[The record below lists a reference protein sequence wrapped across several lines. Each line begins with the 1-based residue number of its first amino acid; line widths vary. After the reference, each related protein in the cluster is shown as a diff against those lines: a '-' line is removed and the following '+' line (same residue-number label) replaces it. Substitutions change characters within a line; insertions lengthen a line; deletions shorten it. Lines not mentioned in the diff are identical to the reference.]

1 LSSGPSRL
9 ATLTVG
15 LVVGAVVAAALLAYV
30 GPLQDLLPENGSRSR
45 AAEAQQVIE
54 DSYFRPTDSDE
65 LQNASIDGMVR
76 KISKANDDRFSH
88 YFDPATYKQFEA
100 STDGKFSGIGVT
112 VTETKRGLRVAQVF
126 DGAPAEDADIG
137 IGDEI
142 VGVEGKSLKGVSA
155 DAAAAQIKG
164 PPGTSV
170 ELTVVDGESGK
181 RRDVEVERA
190 NVKVPAVTGRM
201 KSVDGDKVAYVSLAG
216 FTRGAHGELRNE
228 IERLDGKG
236 AQGLVFDLRGNG
248 GGLVDEAVLVQSIFQ
263 KEGPVVTIEGRARDK
278 RTFDVTGDP
287 LPDVGPIAVL
297 VDGNTASA
305 SEIVS
310 AALKENDLGTI
321 VGTRTY
327 GKGVFQE
334 VIPLD
339 AGGALDITVGEYLTS
354 DGTSI
359 LGKGVTPDIRV
370 EDKDPADGDAVL
382 DAGLRQVGSELQ
394 GQTGN

>member
-1 LSSGPSRL
+1 MSSSPSRL
-9 ATLTVG
+9 GTLAVG
-15 LVVGAVVAAALLAYV
+15 LLVGAAVAVALLAFV
-30 GPLQDLLPENGSRSR
+30 GPLQDLLPESGEQSR

-54 DSYFRPTDSDE
+54 DSYFRPTDSED
-65 LQNASIDGMVR
+65 LQNASIDGMVKR
-76 KISKANDDRFSH
+76 ISKENDDKFSH
-88 YFDPATYKQFEA
+88 YFDPATFKQFEA
-100 STDGKFSGIGVT
+100 STSGKFSGIGVT
-112 VTETKRGLRVAQVF
+112 VTEAKRGLRVAQVF
-126 DGAPAEDADIG
+126 EGAPAEDADIDV
-137 IGDEI
+137 GDVI
-142 VGVEGKSLKGVSA
+142 VGVNGKPLKGVSA

-170 ELTVVDGESGK
+170 ELTVVDGQTGK
-181 RRDVEVERA
+181 RSDVEVERA
-190 NVKVPAVTGRM
+190 NVKVPAVTGKM
-201 KSVDGDKVAYVSLAG
+201 ENVDGRKVAYVRLAG
-216 FTRGAHGELRNE
+216 FTRGAHGELRDE
-228 IERLDGKG
+228 IEKLDDKG
-236 AQGLVFDLRGNG
+236 AEALIFDLRGNG

-263 KEGPVVTIEGRARDK
+263 EDGPVVTIEGRARDK
-278 RTFDVTGDP
+278 KTFDVTGDT
-287 LPDVGPIAVL
+287 LPDIGPIAVL

-310 AALKENDLGTI
+310 AALKENDLATI

-370 EDKDPADGDAVL
+370 EDKDVSDGDAVL
-382 DAGLRQVGSELQ
+382 DAGLKQVGSELQ
-394 GQTGN
+394 SQTGN

>member
-1 LSSGPSRL
+1 MSSGPSRL
-9 ATLTVG
+9 GTLAVG
-15 LVVGAVVAAALLAYV
+15 LLVGAAVAVALLAFV
-30 GPLQDLLPENGSRSR
+30 GPLQDLLPESGEQSR

-54 DSYFRPTDSDE
+54 DSYFRPTDSED
-65 LQNASIDGMVR
+65 LQNASIDGMVKR
-76 KISKANDDRFSH
+76 ISKENDDKFSH
-88 YFDPATYKQFEA
+88 YFDPATFKQFEA
-100 STDGKFSGIGVT
+100 STSGKFSGIGVT
-112 VTETKRGLRVAQVF
+112 VTEAKRGLRVAQVF
-126 DGAPAEDADIG
+126 EGAPAEDADIDV
-137 IGDEI
+137 GDVI
-142 VGVEGKSLKGVSA
+142 VGVNGKPLKGVSA

-170 ELTVVDGESGK
+170 ELTVVDGQTGK
-181 RRDVEVERA
+181 RSDVEVDRA
-190 NVKVPAVTGRM
+190 NVKVPAVTGKM
-201 KSVDGDKVAYVSLAG
+201 ENVDGRKVAYVRLAG
-216 FTRGAHGELRNE
+216 FTRGAHGELRDE
-228 IERLDGKG
+228 IEKLDEKG
-236 AQGLVFDLRGNG
+236 AEALIFDLRGNG

-263 KEGPVVTIEGRARDK
+263 EDGPVVTIEGRARDK
-278 RTFDVTGDP
+278 KTFDVTGDP
-287 LPDVGPIAVL
+287 LPDIGPIAVL

-310 AALKENDLGTI
+310 AALKENDLATI

-370 EDKDPADGDAVL
+370 EDKDVSDGDAVL
-382 DAGLRQVGSELQ
+382 DAGLKQVGSELQ
-394 GQTGN
+394 SQTGN

>member
-1 LSSGPSRL
+1 MI
-9 ATLTVG
+9 
-15 LVVGAVVAAALLAYV
+15 VGAVVAVAVLAFV
-30 GPLQDLLPENGSRSR
+30 GPLQDLLPESGSGSR
-45 AAEAQQVIE
+45 AAEAQQVIQ
-54 DSYFRPTDSDE
+54 DSYFRPTDSNE
-65 LQNASIDGMVR
+65 LENASIDGMVR
-76 KISKANDDRFSH
+76 KISKANDDKFSH

-100 STDGKFSGIGVT
+100 STDGEFSGIGVT

-126 DGAPAEDADIG
+126 DGAPAEDAG
-137 IGDEI
+137 IGVDDEI
-142 VGVEGKSLKGVSA
+142 VGVGGKSLKGVSA
-155 DAAAAQIKG
+155 DAAAALIKG

-170 ELTVVDGESGK
+170 ELTVVDGQTGK
-181 RRDVEVERA
+181 RRVVQVDRA

-201 KSVDGDKVAYVSLAG
+201 EKIDGHKVAYVALAG
-216 FTRGAHGELRNE
+216 FTRGAHSELRSE
-228 IERLDGKG
+228 IQRLDDKG
-236 AQGLVFDLRGNG
+236 AEGLVFDLRGNG
-248 GGLVDEAVLVQSIFQ
+248 GGLVDEAVLVESIFQ
-263 KEGPVVTIEGRARDK
+263 EEGPVVTIEGRARDRK
-278 RTFDVTGDP
+278 TFDVAGDP
-287 LPDVGPIAVL
+287 LPDIGPIAVL

-370 EDKDPADGDAVL
+370 EDKDVSDGDAVL
-382 DAGLRQVGSELQ
+382 DAGLEKVGAELQ
-394 GQTGN
+394 GASGN

>member
-1 LSSGPSRL
+1 LSRSPSRL
-9 ATLTVG
+9 GTLAVG
-15 LVVGAVVAAALLAYV
+15 LLVGAAVAVALLAFV
-30 GPLQDLLPENGSRSR
+30 GPLQDLLPESGEQSR

-54 DSYFRPTDSDE
+54 DSYFRPTDSED
-65 LQNASIDGMVR
+65 LQNASIEGMVKR
-76 KISKANDDRFSH
+76 ISKENDDKFSH
-88 YFDPATYKQFEA
+88 YFDPATFKQFEA
-100 STDGKFSGIGVT
+100 STSGKFSGIGVT

-126 DGAPAEDADIG
+126 DGAPAEDADIDV
-137 IGDEI
+137 GDVI
-142 VGVEGKSLKGVSA
+142 VGVNGKPLKGVSA

-170 ELTVVDGESGK
+170 ELAVVDGQTGK
-181 RRDVEVERA
+181 RSDVEVERA
-190 NVKVPAVTGRM
+190 NVKVPAVTGKM
-201 KSVDGDKVAYVSLAG
+201 EKVDGHEVAYVALAG
-216 FTRGAHGELRNE
+216 FTRGAHGELRDE
-228 IERLDGKG
+228 IEKLDDKG
-236 AQGLVFDLRGNG
+236 AEGLVFDLRGNG

-263 KEGPVVTIEGRARDK
+263 EDGPVVTIEGRARDK
-278 RTFDVTGDP
+278 KTFDVTGDP
-287 LPDVGPIAVL
+287 LPDIGPIAVL

-310 AALKENDLGTI
+310 AALKENDLATI

-370 EDKDPADGDAVL
+370 EDKDVSDGDAVL
-382 DAGLRQVGSELQ
+382 DAGLERVGSELQ

>member
-1 LSSGPSRL
+1 MSSSPSRL
-9 ATLTVG
+9 GTLAVG
-15 LVVGAVVAAALLAYV
+15 LLVGAAVAVALLAFV
-30 GPLQDLLPENGSRSR
+30 GPLQDLLPESGEQSR

-54 DSYFRPTDSDE
+54 DSYFRPTDSED
-65 LQNASIDGMVR
+65 LQNASIDGMVKR
-76 KISKANDDRFSH
+76 ISKENDDKFSH
-88 YFDPATYKQFEA
+88 YFDPATFKQFEA
-100 STDGKFSGIGVT
+100 STSGKFSGIGVT
-112 VTETKRGLRVAQVF
+112 VTEAKRGLRVAQVF
-126 DGAPAEDADIG
+126 EGAPAEDADIDV
-137 IGDEI
+137 GDVI
-142 VGVEGKSLKGVSA
+142 VGVNGKPLKGVSA

-170 ELTVVDGESGK
+170 ELTVVDGQTGK
-181 RRDVEVERA
+181 RSDVEVDRA
-190 NVKVPAVTGRM
+190 NVKVPAVTGKM
-201 KSVDGDKVAYVSLAG
+201 ENVDGRKVAYVRLAG
-216 FTRGAHGELRNE
+216 FTRGAHAELRDE
-228 IERLDGKG
+228 IEKLDDKG
-236 AQGLVFDLRGNG
+236 AEALIFDLRGNG

-263 KEGPVVTIEGRARDK
+263 EDGPVVTIEGRARDK
-278 RTFDVTGDP
+278 KTFDVTGDP
-287 LPDVGPIAVL
+287 LPDIGPIAVL

-310 AALKENDLGTI
+310 AALKENDLATI

-370 EDKDPADGDAVL
+370 EDKDVSDGDAVL
-382 DAGLRQVGSELQ
+382 DAGLKQVGSELQ
-394 GQTGN
+394 SQTGN

>member
-1 LSSGPSRL
+1 LSPGPSRL
-9 ATLTVG
+9 ATLLAG
-15 LVVGAVVAAALLAYV
+15 LFVGAVVAVALLAFV
-30 GPLQDLLPENGSRSR
+30 GPLQDLLPDNGNLSR
-45 AAEAQQVIE
+45 AEEAQQVIE
-54 DSYFRPTDSDE
+54 DSYFKETDSDE

-76 KISKANDDRFSH
+76 KISKANDDKFSH
-88 YFDPATYKQFEA
+88 YFDPATFKQFEA
-100 STDGKFSGIGVT
+100 STSGKFSGIGVT

-126 DGAPAEDADIG
+126 DGAPAEDVG
-137 IGDEI
+137 IGVDDEI
-142 VGVEGKSLKGVSA
+142 VGVNGKSLKGVSS

-170 ELTVVDGESGK
+170 ELTVIDGQTGK
-181 RRDVEVERA
+181 RREVDVERA

-201 KSVDGDKVAYVSLAG
+201 EKVDGRKVAYVALAG
-216 FTRGAHGELRNE
+216 FTRGAHGELRSE
-228 IERLDGKG
+228 IEKLDEKG
-236 AQGLVFDLRGNG
+236 AEGLIFDLRGNG

-263 KEGPVVTIEGRARDK
+263 EEGPVVTIEGRARDK
-278 RTFDVTGDP
+278 KTFDVTGDT
-287 LPDVGPIAVL
+287 LPDIGPIAVL

-310 AALKENDLGTI
+310 AALKENDLATI

-359 LGKGVTPDIRV
+359 LGKGVTPQIRV
-370 EDKDPADGDAVL
+370 EDKDVSDGDDVL
-382 DAGLRQVGSELQ
+382 DAGLKQVGSELQ
-394 GQTGN
+394 GQPAQ

>member
-1 LSSGPSRL
+1 MSSSPSRL
-9 ATLTVG
+9 GTLAVG
-15 LVVGAVVAAALLAYV
+15 LLVGAAVAVALLAFV
-30 GPLQDLLPENGSRSR
+30 GPLQDLLPESGEQSR

-54 DSYFRPTDSDE
+54 DSYFRPTDSED
-65 LQNASIDGMVR
+65 LQNASIDGMVKR
-76 KISKANDDRFSH
+76 ISKENDDKFSH
-88 YFDPATYKQFEA
+88 YFDPATFKQFEA
-100 STDGKFSGIGVT
+100 STSGKFSGIGVT
-112 VTETKRGLRVAQVF
+112 VTEAKRGLRVAQVF
-126 DGAPAEDADIG
+126 EGAPAEDADIDV
-137 IGDEI
+137 GDVI
-142 VGVEGKSLKGVSA
+142 VGVNGKPLKGVSA

-170 ELTVVDGESGK
+170 ELTVVDGQTGK
-181 RRDVEVERA
+181 RSNVEVERA
-190 NVKVPAVTGRM
+190 NVKVPAVTGKM
-201 KSVDGDKVAYVSLAG
+201 ENVDGRKVAYVRLAG
-216 FTRGAHGELRNE
+216 FTRGAHAELRDE
-228 IERLDGKG
+228 IEKLDDKG
-236 AQGLVFDLRGNG
+236 AEALIFDLRGNG

-263 KEGPVVTIEGRARDK
+263 EDGPVVTIEGRARDK
-278 RTFDVTGDP
+278 KTFDVTGDP
-287 LPDVGPIAVL
+287 LPDIGPIAVL

-310 AALKENDLGTI
+310 AALKENDLATI

-370 EDKDPADGDAVL
+370 EDKDVSDGDAVL
-382 DAGLRQVGSELQ
+382 DAGLKQVGSELQ
-394 GQTGN
+394 SQTGN